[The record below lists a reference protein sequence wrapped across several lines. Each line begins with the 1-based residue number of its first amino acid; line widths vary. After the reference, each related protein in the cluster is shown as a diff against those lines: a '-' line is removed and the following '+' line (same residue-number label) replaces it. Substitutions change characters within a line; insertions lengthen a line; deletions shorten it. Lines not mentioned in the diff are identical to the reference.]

1 MIIGLTGGLASGKST
16 VEIYIK
22 QRLYISVIDCDKI
35 AIALLSDQHVLTEIR
50 NRFGESVFKNND
62 EIDKNA
68 MAAIVFNNLKAKRI
82 LEGII
87 HPRVICSVEQHITS
101 ARQERVH
108 LVVSAPLLIEANINK
123 LCDTVVTVECGST
136 NQIRY
141 AVERGMDWKDAVARI
156 SMQLSSESRIAIADF
171 VLWNISSK
179 SELESKTLSLIG
191 RILEN
196 AN

>member
-22 QRLYISVIDCDKI
+22 QRLCISVIDCDKI